1 MSAYQLVKEFEIER
15 DWNICFICQKI
26 NKEDLISPVKK
37 KGRELLI
44 KKLDIFLIK
53 LVVVFAE

>member
-37 KGRELLI
+37 KGRVISLNYLLRN
-44 KKLDIFLIK
+44 
-53 LVVVFAE
+53 